1 MEIFERAKGKINL
14 TLDITGESGGFH
26 LLDMLVATID
36 LFDDVKITYRADDK
50 IECVQDGEIADE
62 KNSAYRAAKLMQ
74 DTFKTRGFTVEITKR
89 IPLAGGLG
97 GSCADGV
104 AVVRGIEKNAGNKS
118 RFYHAGVFL
127 LKVGSDAPSMY
138 FDGIKR
144 VRGIG
149 DKVDFIDIKL
159 PYKVGFLAENEVD
172 TTACFKMY
180 DDMKLCGGNST
191 EQLIKEFSKGNANV
205 TNMLKKTTC
214 FFLLSGKKSRRQKKR
229 MKES

>member
-89 IPLAGGLG
+89 IPLA
-97 GSCADGV
+97 
-104 AVVRGIEKNAGNKS
+104 
-118 RFYHAGVFL
+118 
-127 LKVGSDAPSMY
+127 DAPSMY

-205 TNMLKKTTC
+205 TNMLKNDLFLPAVRINPEVKKAYERILKTGADAVSMSGSGGTV
-214 FFLLSGKKSRRQKKR
+214 FGLFSGDVPDFLVKTEFSYRD
-229 MKES
+229 